1 MEGISNSIVEDF
13 YLGKTH
19 ILICNDEYINKSQTE
34 NQRIKDEVN
43 SICGRIAKSQIV
55 K

>member
-1 MEGISNSIVEDF
+1 MEKVSSGIVDDF

-43 SICGRIAKSQIV
+43 SICWRIAKSQIV